1 MSEKF
6 PKTLGE
12 VWGMVHNGHGV
23 YHAETLKRAVQMLSK
38 EFGEELPVEKLPIRA
53 MKTDKTAQ
61 NPKYWRIMNPDSE
74 GIPGMDSEEFGPWLC
89 NVLNVKYSQRFMGRG
104 SQASE
109 CARALIEEL
118 ELRKMIEEEEASN
131 G

>member
-1 MSEKF
+1 MTEESM
-6 PKTLGE
+6 PLNE
-12 VWGMVHNGHGV
+12 VWEMVGNGHGV
-23 YHAETLKRAVQMLSK
+23 YHVEGVVRACQTLSK
-38 EFGEELPVEKLPIRA
+38 EFGEELPSDKLPIRA

-89 NVLNVKYSQRFMGRG
+89 SVLNVKYNQRFMGRG
-104 SQASE
+104 FMARE
-109 CARALIEEL
+109 CVRALTEEL
-118 ELRKMIEEEEASN
+118 ELRKMIAEEEASN